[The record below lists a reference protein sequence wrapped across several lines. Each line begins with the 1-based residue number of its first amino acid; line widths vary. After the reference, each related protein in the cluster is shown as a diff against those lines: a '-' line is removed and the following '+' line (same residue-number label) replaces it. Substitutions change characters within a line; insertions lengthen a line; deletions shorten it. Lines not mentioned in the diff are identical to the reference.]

1 MSIITARYISFLI
14 LLLLLVVS
22 CTDSK
27 DPDTY
32 RVLEVIDGDTIIID
46 HHKADRVR
54 YLGINTPEMLRDD
67 SPGDPF
73 SIESTLF
80 NKKLVLGK
88 DVTLEIDEEKYD
100 PYGRLL
106 AYVFVDGKF
115 VNEELVREGFARS
128 FFIGPN
134 RKYENRI
141 NKAQQEAQKD
151 KIGIWGSPD
160 SFKTPKDNRD
170 FLIKPFQAGEYI
182 NDRVVVRGKIDRI
195 KKNSSKVMVLSI
207 EDNLDIVFFKDSL
220 SNFRFFKID
229 PAYDY
234 VGNPVEVIGRVTM
247 HRGSPQIVVS
257 HPSVIRVLN

>member
-1 MSIITARYISFLI
+1 MIANRYKTYFILFLF
-14 LLLLLVVS
+14 VFFS
-22 CTDSK
+22 CTA
-27 DPDTY
+27 PNDTETF
-32 RVLEVIDGDTIIID
+32 RVLEVTDGDTIIID
-46 HHKADRVR
+46 HPKADRVR
-54 YLGINTPEMLRDD
+54 YLGINTPEMQRDD

-73 SIESTLF
+73 SYESTLF
-80 NKKLVLGK
+80 NEQLVQGK
-88 DVTLEIDEEKYD
+88 DIRLEIDKEKYD

-115 VNEELVREGFARS
+115 VNEELVREGLARS

-134 RKYENRI
+134 RKYETRI
-141 NKAQQEAQKD
+141 NRAQEEAQKA
-151 KIGIWGSPD
+151 KKGIWGDPA
-160 SFKTPKDNRD
+160 SFKTPADNGD
-170 FLIKPFQAGEYI
+170 FLIKPFQAREYV
-182 NDRVVVRGKIDRI
+182 NDRVVVRGKIDSI
-195 KKNSSKVMVLSI
+195 KKNSPKVMVLSI

-234 VGNPVEVIGRVTM
+234 VGKPVEVIGRVTM